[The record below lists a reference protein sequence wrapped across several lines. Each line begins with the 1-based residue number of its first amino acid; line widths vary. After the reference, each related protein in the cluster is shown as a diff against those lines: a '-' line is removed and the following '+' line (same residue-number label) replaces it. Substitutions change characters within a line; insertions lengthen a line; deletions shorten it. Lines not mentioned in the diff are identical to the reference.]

1 MAKRKK
7 KHEKL
12 EGFTDWTAQD
22 GEILTWRYLLK
33 MAEKASDVD
42 SPMMIRLPVPI
53 AFGKFPDGSLRTATS
68 VGLVKE
74 LDGFTHPVFFHCDDK
89 GTAIAIR
96 MEDIEEEEVERD
108 FKRGNFT

>member
-22 GEILTWRYLLK
+22 GEILTWSYLLK

-42 SPMMIRLPVPI
+42 SPMMIRPVRNSHT
-53 AFGKFPDGSLRTATS
+53 GWWR
-68 VGLVKE
+68 
-74 LDGFTHPVFFHCDDK
+74 
-89 GTAIAIR
+89 IR
-96 MEDIEEEEVERD
+96 HL
-108 FKRGNFT
+108 